1 MSDRPSVLSV
11 SGLRLEPDS
20 PPIDVEIEA
29 GRIVG
34 LAGLDGHGQDL
45 FIQALAGL
53 HASPEGSIEAM
64 TEKGGQPVRTY
75 AEAGRAGL
83 AYLPSDRKKNGIF
96 PMLGVA
102 DNFLLGSA
110 EEFAPRG
117 WIRSKHVREKLEAFR
132 KELSMSFASYT
143 TPIRNLSGGN
153 QQKVLLARI
162 MAANP
167 RVLLLNDPTRGVDI
181 QTRHALYDYFRRAVN
196 ELGMTIVLFSTEL
209 DELVELCDE
218 VLVFRDAGIFS
229 TLPRAELS
237 LDGLMQ
243 SMFGQGEGATA

>member
-1 MSDRPSVLSV
+1 MLDGKDVLSV
-11 SGLRLEPDS
+11 SGLQLKPDS
-20 PPIDVEIEA
+20 PSIDIGIEA
-29 GRIVG
+29 SRIIG

-45 FIQALAGL
+45 FLQALAGL
-53 HASPEGSIEAM
+53 YRAHDGTIEVTTDAG
-64 TEKGGQPVRTY
+64 ERRVQSY
-75 AEAGRAGL
+75 AEAARAGL

-102 DNFLLGSA
+102 DNFLLGSS

-117 WIRSKHVREKLEAFR
+117 LVRTAHVRKRLEAFR
-132 KELSMSFASYT
+132 QELSMSFASYS

-181 QTRHALYDYFRRAVN
+181 QTRHALYDYFRRAV
-196 ELGMTIVLFSTEL
+196 EALGMTIVLFSTEL
-209 DELVELCDE
+209 DELVELCDQ
-218 VLVFRDAGIFS
+218 VLVFRDAGVFA
-229 TLPRAELS
+229 TLRRDELS
-237 LDGLMQ
+237 LNGLMQ
-243 SMFGQGEGATA
+243 SMFGEGAQT

>member
-1 MSDRPSVLSV
+1 MPDGSSVLSV
-11 SGLRLEPDS
+11 SDLRLLPDS
-20 PPIDVEIEA
+20 DPINVEISA
-29 GRIVG
+29 GQIVG

-53 HASPEGSIEAM
+53 HSAAGGSIEAL
-64 TEKGGQPVRTY
+64 TEEGSREVRSY
-75 AEAGRAGL
+75 ADAGKAGL

-102 DNFLLGSA
+102 DNFLLGSK
-110 EEFAPRG
+110 EEFSARG
-117 WIRSKHVREKLEAFR
+117 WIKRKHVRDRLEAFR
-132 KELSMSFASYT
+132 KELSMSFAT
-143 TPIRNLSGGN
+143 PKTPIRNLSGGN

-196 ELGMTIVLFSTEL
+196 DLGMTIVLFSTEL
-209 DELVELCDE
+209 DELVELCDH
-218 VLVFRDAGIFS
+218 VLVFRDAGVFDTMQRS
-229 TLPRAELS
+229 DLS

-243 SMFGQGEGATA
+243 SMFGERATT

>member
-1 MSDRPSVLSV
+1 MPDRAPVLSV
-11 SGLRLEPDS
+11 SGLQLEPDS
-20 PPIDVEIEA
+20 PLIDVEIET

-53 HASPEGSIEAM
+53 HPAHHGTIDVT
-64 TEKGGQPVRTY
+64 TETGGRRVRTY
-75 AEAGRAGL
+75 ADAGRAGL
-83 AYLPSDRKKNGIF
+83 AYLPSNRRKNGIF

-110 EEFAPRG
+110 EEFAPNG
-117 WIRSKHVREKLEAFR
+117 WIRTAYMRKRLEAFR
-132 KELSMSFASYT
+132 KELSMSFASYN

-181 QTRHALYDYFRRAVN
+181 QTRHALYDYFRRAVS

-218 VLVFRDAGIFS
+218 VLVFRDAGVFV
-229 TLPRAELS
+229 TLQRADLS

-243 SMFGQGEGATA
+243 AMFGQGEGAPA